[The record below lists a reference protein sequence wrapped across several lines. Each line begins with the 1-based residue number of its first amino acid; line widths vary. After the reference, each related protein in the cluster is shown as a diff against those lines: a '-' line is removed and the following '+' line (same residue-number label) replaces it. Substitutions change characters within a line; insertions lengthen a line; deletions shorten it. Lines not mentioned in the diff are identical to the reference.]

1 MKQAKVL
8 TKEEIRKVVKV
19 CELTKHTN
27 RNKLIV
33 HLSFLS
39 GMRAVEIANLRVKD
53 VLSADNEVLDAVALN
68 KTQTKGNKGQTVYVG
83 KSLSKEI
90 SRYFAKFPNL
100 TGNREGY
107 LLREL

>member
-39 GMRAVEIANLRVKD
+39 GMRAVDE
-53 VLSADNEVLDAVALN
+53 
-68 KTQTKGNKGQTVYVG
+68 
-83 KSLSKEI
+83 
-90 SRYFAKFPNL
+90 
-100 TGNREGY
+100 
-107 LLREL
+107 